1 MIQLSRVATFIP
13 AQNIYPTAGMLSK
26 TVEISEEG
34 LYYWRVCAI
43 NTNDETGK
51 WSPARTFTY
60 DVIAPDAPTLKSPLT
75 GTAFPTS
82 KVTLAV
88 NAVTGVKSYEYQVSA
103 NSSFT
108 STVVDEI
115 KASTSDV
122 ISAVLP
128 YGTYYWRA
136 QSVDAAGNHSDWSST
151 YSFDVT
157 FLKTPL
163 NNSTSSVNKPA
174 FTWQAVPGA
183 LQYRLDFWLDAT
195 DAPVRTYIFTAPSS
209 AYTLPFSL
217 SNGIYQWHMKV
228 QTATGWIEWT
238 PTWQFTINH

>member
-1 MIQLSRVATFIP
+1 
-13 AQNIYPTAGMLSK
+13 
-26 TVEISEEG
+26 
-34 LYYWRVCAI
+34 
-43 NTNDETGK
+43 
-51 WSPARTFTY
+51 
-60 DVIAPDAPTLKSPLT
+60 
-75 GTAFPTS
+75 
-82 KVTLAV
+82 
-88 NAVTGVKSYEYQVSA
+88 VKSYEYQVSA

-108 STVVDEI
+108 STAVDEI